1 MYEKDEYKATKGE
14 ISVLLNELNDQIS
27 VNEVMKSALCEWIC
41 EKVTA
46 IDEACDNNNEQVA
59 EQASESLQTIFSRFN
74 GSICQVDDA
83 FTILTSPRILS
94 GECDLKQLREI
105 KFFVSEEILKIGAI
119 MSK

>member
-14 ISVLLNELNDQIS
+14 ISVLLNELNDQVS

-46 IDEACDNNNEQVA
+46 IDEACDNESEQVI
-59 EQASESLQTIFSRFN
+59 EQATESLQTIFSRFN

-105 KFFVSEEILKIGAI
+105 KDFISTEIERISAK
-119 MSK
+119 MPK